1 MGDGVRREFVR
12 TLEIIDAAYA
22 ELLRLGGSACEGFRE
37 ENGRLE
43 YDLGTYEGYDITLS
57 VGDGGSRIYAATNCH
72 YPSLYILHDRLPD
85 LDKAA
90 ENLRKESERLKSSRV
105 VS

>member
-37 ENGRLE
+37 ENG
-43 YDLGTYEGYDITLS
+43 
-57 VGDGGSRIYAATNCH
+57 
-72 YPSLYILHDRLPD
+72 
-85 LDKAA
+85 
-90 ENLRKESERLKSSRV
+90 
-105 VS
+105 